1 MNQASV
7 LRLVFTIGRLIDG
20 EQIYPLPDKKRD
32 RYDEAIDFDSL
43 YVKYEKYRTLP
54 QWEDFRE
61 HKLQKLATR
70 WNKEIIDYIKEREQA
85 LLQ

>member
-43 YVKYEKYRTLP
+43 YGKYEKYRTLP
-54 QWEDFRE
+54 
-61 HKLQKLATR
+61 
-70 WNKEIIDYIKEREQA
+70 
-85 LLQ
+85 